1 MKRELVGGS
10 WAMERRELV
19 GGLVGHEEEGAVP

>member
-10 WAMERRELV
+10 WAMERQDLGE
-19 GGLVGHEEEGAVP
+19 LVGHEEEGAVP